1 MGSGVSGPASF
12 RYREIIGP
20 LQAFRE
26 AVALQDCG
34 RLREAEQ
41 RYEIVIKADSRH
53 FDALYRLGL
62 IRLQQGRFGDA
73 ADLFRRA
80 LKTDRKS
87 ADAQVHLGVAL
98 AGVKLHD
105 EAILHYKKALI
116 IRTRFPE
123 AHNNLGYSLQTLGR
137 LEQAITH
144 YKKALAI
151 NPHYIEASNNL
162 GTALAAQGEHD
173 AAVPHFEAAL
183 AINPNYFEARKGL
196 ANALGALDRY
206 REAAEHYEKA
216 LTLIPDDAEVRT
228 ALGNTLHRLERPEE
242 AIAQYERALAV
253 SPDFVEAHNSLG
265 NTLHFLDR
273 SEEAIAHF
281 QRVIAIAP
289 NDVEA
294 YASLGNTLVALGR
307 MDEAQT
313 PLAKAIVLAPRNTG
327 CYYSLANSKRMTA
340 DNPHFAAMKEL
351 AADAASL
358 PVAGQTDLHF
368 ALGKAFA
375 DVGDQQQSFD
385 HVLQAN
391 ALKRQQIKYNE
402 TDLLGKFD
410 RTRNVF
416 TAEVMSDKQGRG
428 DPSTTPVFIVGM
440 PRSGTTLIE
449 QILASHPKV
458 FGAGELREM
467 AKLSLLLRSPEG
479 LSYPEAVPTMS
490 ADELRQIGTNYVQA
504 TRRMAPTAERIVDKM
519 PGNFSLTGLINLVL
533 PNARIIHACRDPRDT
548 AFSCFSLQFAV
559 SHEYTYD
566 LADLGRFYC
575 GYARLM
581 EHWRAVLPDGAMLE
595 VQYEELVADLEH
607 HARRI
612 VAYCGLEWDDAC
624 LAFHKTERSVRTA
637 SAAQVRQPIYQ
648 SSIGRWRPHEARLQ
662 PLLRELTGLIPS
674 SLT

>member
-1 MGSGVSGPASF
+1 MGLGVGGPASF

-20 LQAFRE
+20 VQAFRE
-26 AVALQDCG
+26 GVALHDRG
-34 RLREAEQ
+34 RFREAEQ
-41 RYEIVIKADSRH
+41 HYEIVIKADARH
-53 FDALYRLGL
+53 FGALYRLGL

-80 LKTDRKS
+80 LKIDRKS

-98 AGVKLHD
+98 AGAKRHD
-105 EAILHYKKALI
+105 EAILHYKKALT
-116 IRTRFPE
+116 IRARFAE
-123 AHNNLGYSLQTLGR
+123 AHNNLGYSLQALGR
-137 LEQAITH
+137 IEQALAH
-144 YKKALAI
+144 YQKALGI
-151 NPHYIEASNNL
+151 NPHYIEARTNL
-162 GTALAAQGEHD
+162 GTALAAHGEHE
-173 AAVPHFEAAL
+173 AAMPHFKAAL
-183 AINPNYFEARKGL
+183 AVNPNYFEARKGL
-196 ANALGALDRY
+196 ANALGALGRY
-206 REAAEHYEKA
+206 RDAAENYEKA
-216 LTLIPDDAEVRT
+216 VALMPDDAEVRT

-253 SPDFVEAHNSLG
+253 NPNFVEAHISLG

-281 QRVIAIAP
+281 QRAIAIASD
-289 NDVEA
+289 DVGA

-313 PLAKAIVLAPRNTG
+313 PLAKAIELARGNAA
-327 CYYSLANSKRMTA
+327 CYYSLANSKRMTT
-340 DNPHFAAMKEL
+340 DDPHFAAMKGL
-351 AADAASL
+351 AAEAGSL
-358 PVAGQTDLHF
+358 SVAGQTDLHF

-375 DVGDQQQSFD
+375 DVGAPQRSFD
-385 HVLQAN
+385 HILQAN
-391 ALKRQQIKYNE
+391 ALKRGQIDYNE
-402 TDLLGKFD
+402 TDLLEKFD

-416 TAEVMSDKQGRG
+416 TTEVMNDKQGHG
-428 DPSTTPVFIVGM
+428 DPSIMPVFIVGM

-467 AKLSLLLRSPEG
+467 AKLSLRIRSAEG
-479 LSYPEAVPTMS
+479 LSYPEAVSTIS
-490 ADELRQIGTNYVQA
+490 TAELRQIGTNYVHAVQC
-504 TRRMAPTAERIVDKM
+504 MAPTAERIVDKM
-519 PGNFSLTGLINLVL
+519 PGNFSLIGLIHLAL

-566 LADLGRFYC
+566 LAELGRFC
-575 GYARLM
+575 CAYARLM
-581 EHWRAVLPDGAMLE
+581 EHWCAVLPNGTMLE

-607 HARRI
+607 NARRV
-612 VAYCGLEWDDAC
+612 VAHCGLEWDNAC

-637 SAAQVRQPIYQ
+637 SATQVRQPIYH

-662 PLLRELTGLIPS
+662 PLLQELERLIPS
-674 SLT
+674 